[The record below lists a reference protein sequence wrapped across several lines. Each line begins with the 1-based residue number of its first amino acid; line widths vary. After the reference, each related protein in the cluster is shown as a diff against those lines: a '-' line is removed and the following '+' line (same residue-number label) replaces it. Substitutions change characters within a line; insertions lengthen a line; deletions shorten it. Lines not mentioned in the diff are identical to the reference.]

1 MPVDRMKTLWL
12 YATVTAGLAFGGC
25 RGSDLDV
32 SARKSALSQEQSA
45 PRPSHR
51 SPSERN
57 LVVHPKDDGSRLP
70 YEPGVV
76 LVKFKPAFDAAR
88 VDGIAADLGLERAR
102 ARHNLAVDR
111 MRVVSRETVEQ
122 AVARLNSDPRVE
134 YAEPNYR
141 LQFENTPNDP
151 RYSECWGMNNS
162 GQTGGT
168 ADADI
173 DAQEAWDISIG
184 SYDVIVAVLDT
195 GVDYTHP
202 DLAANIWTN
211 ADEIPGNGVDDDNN
225 GFVDDVRG
233 WDFENE
239 VNDPMDDYGHGTH
252 CSGIIGASGNNGMG
266 VAGVNWRVTIMP
278 LRIIGDQDYDTYC
291 IDAAEAVHYA
301 VDNGADIMSCSWWTV
316 QTYSQTLEDAVVY
329 ADQNDVFLVAAAGND
344 THNDDDPNYSH
355 WPSEWPYDN
364 IIAVAATNHTDN
376 IAYFS
381 NYGPTT
387 VDVGAPG
394 EDVLSTVWPNQGYE
408 LKSGTSM
415 AAPHVSGVVALML
428 SIRPDLTKQEVRQ
441 FLFSTVDPI
450 PDLEG
455 QTVTGGRVN
464 AFRVL
469 QAISGVPLPPV
480 AMAGGDRTVQSGEGV
495 QLDGSASFDPNQD
508 PITFAWDF
516 YPPLNSSAALDDPAS
531 ATQAFT
537 ADICG
542 EYQAVLTVNDGTL
555 DSEPDRAKINALNY
569 TAQNPLVE
577 SLHPYLPDTDQTWTI
592 TQPGAVVMAVHFSQ
606 FDTESGWDYVEIL
619 DGDDQQ
625 WAIYDGDIGPFTSV
639 LVTGNTIKVHLTSDG
654 SIQGQGFAIDEA
666 RWCDAGKCPAGLG
679 DCDDDPATGPG
690 GCETDTSG
698 DLGNCG
704 WCGHTCAYA
713 HAGASCT
720 DGLCQFTG
728 CDTGWTDCDN
738 DQATGCEADLLA
750 DPQNCGTCGLG
761 CGPYPNATAGCA
773 GGQCAIDQCDAGFG
787 DCNGNLAD
795 GCEFDVS
802 SDLQNCGAC
811 GNVCALPHADSHACI
826 DGVCIPMG
834 ACTNVALQPVV
845 ETPHPYSDD
854 YDDSWVISQPGAV
867 QLAIHFASFDVE
879 QNSDCSWDYVI
890 LRDAQGIQKAKLCGN
905 NLGAFDAEPILGDTI
920 QVEFHSDSSVTHDG
934 FVIDSVNSCENGCAT
949 GYSNCDAD
957 TQNGCEAETAS
968 DLANCGGCGLV
979 CGGPHTASQCA
990 NSICL
995 ENTDCQAGWG
1005 DCNND
1010 PIDGCE
1016 AELASDPNNC
1026 SACGVI
1032 CHYSHAA
1039 GVCSGG
1045 VCELGECNQGFGD
1058 CNANEADGCETS
1070 TSTDPNN
1077 CGACNSACDMAHVD
1091 SASCEQSVCQVE
1103 TCEPGWDDCDG
1114 INTNGCELDVSA
1126 DLNNCGAC
1134 GNVCVFANG
1143 AGSCTGGMC
1152 VVGSCDAGFADCNGE
1167 SADGCEVDLN
1177 GDAQNCGAC
1186 DSPCVYD
1193 NAAGNCNA
1201 GVCEMGAC
1209 GAGFG
1214 DCNADDSDGCET
1226 DINNDEAH
1234 CGDCDTVCDLDHVSV
1249 AVCESGQCEIGMG
1262 ACDTVSYQVSTPHP
1276 YPENY
1281 NETFVVSAPGALQI
1295 RVHFSEMATESSY
1308 DYVYI
1313 LDGQN
1318 NQLASYTGSQGAFW
1332 SPWATGDTIKAN
1344 LVSDYMINDYGFD
1357 IDMYSACATACEAGW
1372 DNCDGNAQ
1380 NGCEF
1385 DVSADPQ
1392 NCGACG
1398 NVCVFANGAGSC
1410 VDGACVVASCDAGFA
1425 DCNGEGGDGCET
1437 DLNGDPENCSACGI
1451 VCEFD
1456 HAGAQ
1461 CIGGVCAVGACEG
1474 TWADCNG
1481 EGADGCE
1488 TDTTSDANN
1497 CGACNQICDSYLHAT
1512 PGCQNSTCGIAAC
1525 DTGFG
1530 DCDGIMLNG
1539 CEADVSA
1546 DYDNCG
1552 ACGRSCDVP
1561 YSTDVACVDNQCV
1574 ISACTAGF
1582 GDCDGDGA
1590 NGCETVLDNNPD
1602 NCGACGRACDY
1613 ANGTGSC
1620 EAGSCV
1626 MSSCDLGFGDC
1637 NATGT
1642 DGCEVDLMGD
1652 AGNCGMCGYACSLAH
1667 ATTNCLDGFC
1677 VVDVCENG
1685 FENCNNGNDDG
1696 CEVDID
1702 GDATNCGS
1710 CDNVCELANA
1720 ESACVSGT
1728 CAVDSCKT
1736 GFDDCNSDV
1745 SDGCEVDLLSTLDH
1759 CGDCGTACAFANAG
1773 ANCVQGACEMGAC
1786 SAAYADC
1793 NLDEADGCETDVN
1806 ADDNNCGACGRA
1818 CHQGQECSGGS
1829 CVCVDT
1835 DGDGYA
1841 SVPCGDDCND
1851 ASDTVHPGA
1860 DEICDD
1866 GIDND
1871 CDGATDEGC
1880 QDNGQTEGGGCG
1892 CATDTHRNLSALW
1905 FGLLGLLLTIKRKK

>member
-1 MPVDRMKTLWL
+1 MPVDRVEKLWL
-12 YATVTAGLAFGGC
+12 CAALTVGLVFGGC
-25 RGSDLDV
+25 NGKDVDVGS
-32 SARKSALSQEQSA
+32 RTSALVPDQSA

-51 SPSERN
+51 APSDRN
-57 LVVHPKDDGSRLP
+57 LVVGPKNDGRVLP

-76 LVKFKPAFDAAR
+76 LVRFKPAYDVSR
-88 VDGIAADLGLERAR
+88 VDGIAAELGLERAR
-102 ARHNLAVDR
+102 ARHNLPVDR
-111 MRVVSRETVEQ
+111 MRIMSRETVEQ
-122 AVARLNSDPRVE
+122 AVARLNLDPRIE

-141 LQFENTPNDP
+141 LQFENTPDDP
-151 RYSECWGMNNS
+151 RYPECWGMNNT

-184 SYDVIVAVLDT
+184 SYNVIVAVLDT

-202 DLAANIWTN
+202 DLAANMWTN
-211 ADEIPGNGVDDDNN
+211 EDEVPDNGVDDDNN

-239 VNDPMDDYGHGTH
+239 INDPMDDYGHGTH
-252 CSGIIGASGNNGMG
+252 CSGIIGASGNNAMG

-278 LRIIGDQDYDTYC
+278 LRIIGQQDYDTYC

-301 VDNGADIMSCSWWTV
+301 VDNGADLMSCSWWTV

-329 ADQNDVFLVAAAGND
+329 ADQHDVFLVAAAGND
-344 THNDDDPNYSH
+344 THNDDDPGYNH

-364 IIAVAATNHTDN
+364 IIAVAATDHNDN

-381 NYGPTT
+381 NFGPTT

-394 EDVLSTVWPNQGYE
+394 EDILSTVWPDHGYE

-480 AMAGGDRTVQSGEGV
+480 ALAGGDRTVQAGGGV

-516 YPPLNSSAALDDPAS
+516 FPPANSVAALDDSTS
-531 ATQAFT
+531 ATPAFT

-542 EYQAVLTVNDGTL
+542 EYQAILTVSDGPL
-555 DSEPDRAKINALNY
+555 DSEPDRARINALNY
-569 TAQNPLVE
+569 SAQSPVVE
-577 SLHPYLPDTDQTWTI
+577 SLHPYLPGTDQTWTI

-606 FDTESGWDYVEIL
+606 FDTESGYDYVEIL

-625 WAIYDGDIGPFTSV
+625 WAIYDGNIGPFTSV
-639 LVTGNTIKVHLTSDG
+639 LVDGNIVKVHLTSDG
-654 SIQGQGFAIDEA
+654 SIERQGFTVDEV
-666 RWCDAGKCPAGLG
+666 RWCDAGKCPVGLG

-713 HAGASCT
+713 HAGADCT
-720 DGLCQFTG
+720 NGLCQFTG
-728 CDTGWTDCDN
+728 CDSGWTDCDN
-738 DQATGCEADLLA
+738 DQATGCEADLQA
-750 DPQNCGTCGLG
+750 DPQNCGTCGLD
-761 CGPYPNATAGCA
+761 CGPYANASPGCT
-773 GGQCAIDQCDAGFG
+773 GGQCAIGQCDAGFG

-802 SDLQNCGAC
+802 ADLQNCGAC
-811 GNVCALPHADSHACI
+811 GNVCALPHADSQACI
-826 DGVCIPMG
+826 DGACIPMG
-834 ACTNVALQPVV
+834 ACTDVALQPVV
-845 ETPHPYSDD
+845 ETPHPYANN

-867 QLAIHFASFDVE
+867 QLSAHFASFDVE
-879 QNSDCSWDYVI
+879 QNSDCSWDYV
-890 LRDAQGIQKAKLCGN
+890 LLLDGQGNQMAKLCGT
-905 NLGAFDAEPILGDTI
+905 LGAFYSEQIMGDTI
-920 QVEFHSDSSVTHDG
+920 QVVFHSDSSVIRDG
-934 FVIDSVNSCENGCAT
+934 FVIDSVGSCENGCAT
-949 GYSNCDAD
+949 GFSDCDAD
-957 TQNGCEAETAS
+957 PQNGCEADTGS
-968 DLANCGGCGLV
+968 DVANCGGCGLT
-979 CGGPHTASQCA
+979 CGGAHTASQCL
-990 NSICL
+990 NSTCI
-995 ENTDCQAGWG
+995 ESIECQADWG

-1010 PIDGCE
+1010 PLDGCE
-1016 AELASDPNNC
+1016 AELAGDPQNC
-1026 SACGVI
+1026 SACGAI
-1032 CHYSHAA
+1032 CLYSHAA
-1039 GVCSGG
+1039 GACNGG
-1045 VCELGECNQGFGD
+1045 VCEMGACNQGFGD
-1058 CNANEADGCETS
+1058 CNASEADGCETS
-1070 TSTDPNN
+1070 TSSDPNN
-1077 CGACNSACDMAHVD
+1077 CGACNSVCDMAHVD
-1091 SASCEQSVCQVE
+1091 TASCSQSVCQVE
-1103 TCEPGWDDCDG
+1103 TCELGWDDCDG
-1114 INTNGCELDVSA
+1114 IDTNGCEFDVSA
-1126 DLNNCGAC
+1126 DPDNCGAC
-1134 GNVCVFANG
+1134 GNVCVIANG
-1143 AGSCTGGMC
+1143 TGNCTDGVC
-1152 VVGSCDAGFADCNGE
+1152 VVGSCDAGFADCNE
-1167 SADGCEVDLN
+1167 EDPDGCEIDLN
-1177 GDAQNCGAC
+1177 SDAQ
-1186 DSPCVYD
+1186 
-1193 NAAGNCNA
+1193 
-1201 GVCEMGAC
+1201 
-1209 GAGFG
+1209 
-1214 DCNADDSDGCET
+1214 
-1226 DINNDEAH
+1226 
-1234 CGDCDTVCDLDHVSV
+1234 
-1249 AVCESGQCEIGMG
+1249 
-1262 ACDTVSYQVSTPHP
+1262 
-1276 YPENY
+1276 
-1281 NETFVVSAPGALQI
+1281 
-1295 RVHFSEMATESSY
+1295 
-1308 DYVYI
+1308 
-1313 LDGQN
+1313 
-1318 NQLASYTGSQGAFW
+1318 
-1332 SPWATGDTIKAN
+1332 
-1344 LVSDYMINDYGFD
+1344 
-1357 IDMYSACATACEAGW
+1357 
-1372 DNCDGNAQ
+1372 
-1380 NGCEF
+1380 
-1385 DVSADPQ
+1385 
-1392 NCGACG
+1392 
-1398 NVCVFANGAGSC
+1398 
-1410 VDGACVVASCDAGFA
+1410 
-1425 DCNGEGGDGCET
+1425 
-1437 DLNGDPENCSACGI
+1437 NCSACGVI
-1451 VCEFD
+1451 CEFD
-1456 HAGAQ
+1456 HAGAL
-1461 CIGGVCAVGACEG
+1461 CTGGVCAVGACQG
-1474 TWADCNG
+1474 AWGDCNG
-1481 EGADGCE
+1481 DPVDGCE

-1497 CGACNQICDSYLHAT
+1497 CGACQQICDSYLHAT
-1512 PGCQNSTCGIAAC
+1512 PGCQNSTCGIASC

-1561 YSTDVACVDNQCV
+1561 YATDVACENNQCV

-1582 GDCDGDGA
+1582 GDCDGNGA
-1590 NGCETVLDNNPD
+1590 NGCETVLDNNPA
-1602 NCGACGRACDY
+1602 NCGACGNACDY
-1613 ANGTGSC
+1613 SNGTGSC

-1626 MSSCDLGFGDC
+1626 MSGCDLGFGDC

-1642 DGCEVDLMGD
+1642 DGCEIDLMGD

-1667 ATTNCLDGFC
+1667 AAANCLDGFC

-1696 CEVDID
+1696 CEVNID

-1720 ESACVSGT
+1720 ESACVSGA

-1736 GFDDCNSDV
+1736 GFDDCNSDA

-1759 CGDCGTACAFANAG
+1759 CGDCGTACSFANAG
-1773 ANCVQGACEMGAC
+1773 AKCVQGACELGAC
-1786 SAAYADC
+1786 SAPYADC
-1793 NLDEADGCETDVN
+1793 NLDDVDGCETDVN

-1829 CVCVDT
+1829 CVCIDT

-1892 CATDTHRNLSALW
+1892 CTTDTNRNFSALW
-1905 FGLLGLLLTIKRKK
+1905 LGLLGLLLTIKRKK